1 MESPGV
7 SEYGDVE
14 VPVLQT
20 RNIVKTFGPVRALR
34 GVNFHVRHGEV
45 VGLIGDNGAGKS
57 TLVKCL
63 AGVHLPDMGE
73 VLVDDSIV
81 RLTSPTRARECGIE
95 TVFQDLA
102 LAPDLSVTANI
113 YLGRELR
120 RGGLAGR
127 LGLMRKSAM
136 KRRAEELVAAA
147 GITTLN
153 SVDTPTENLSGGQR
167 QALAIARAQ
176 AWASKVLILDEPT
189 AALGVRQTRIVMD
202 VIRRA
207 RDDDMAVVVVAHD
220 IPALFGVCDR
230 LFVLRH
236 GQQSAD
242 LDTRHASHEDV
253 LAAML
258 GAEK

>member
-1 MESPGV
+1 MRAEPADA
-7 SEYGDVE
+7 GDDA
-14 VPVLQT
+14 VPLLQA

-34 GVNFHVRHGEV
+34 GVDFHVRRGEV
-45 VGLIGDNGAGKS
+45 VGLVGDNGAGKS

-63 AGVHLPDMGE
+63 AGVHVPDVGE
-73 VLVDDSIV
+73 ILIDNRAV
-81 RLTSPTRARECGIE
+81 RLTSPTRARESGIE

-120 RGGLAGR
+120 RGGLGGR
-127 LGLMRKSAM
+127 LGLLDKAAM
-136 KRRAEELVAAA
+136 KRHATELIAAA
-147 GITTLN
+147 GITTLR

-176 AWASKVLILDEPT
+176 AWASKMLILDEPT

-207 RDDDMAVVVVAHD
+207 RDQQMAVVVVAHD
-220 IPALFGVCDR
+220 IPALFDVCDR

-236 GQQSAD
+236 GEESAD
-242 LDTRHASHEDV
+242 LDTSQASHEDV

-258 GAEK
+258 GAET

>member
-1 MESPGV
+1 MRAEPADGR
-7 SEYGDVE
+7 DDA
-14 VPVLQT
+14 VPLLQA
-20 RNIVKTFGPVRALR
+20 RNLVKTFGPVRALR
-34 GVNFHVRHGEV
+34 GVDFHVRRGEV
-45 VGLIGDNGAGKS
+45 VGLVGDNGAGKS

-63 AGVHLPDMGE
+63 AGVHVPDVGE
-73 VLVDDSIV
+73 ILIDNRAV
-81 RLTSPTRARECGIE
+81 RLTSPTRARESGIE

-113 YLGRELR
+113 YLGPELR
-120 RGGLAGR
+120 RGGLGGR
-127 LGLMRKSAM
+127 LGLLQKAAM
-136 KRRAEELVAAA
+136 KRHATELIAAA
-147 GITTLN
+147 GITTLR
-153 SVDTPTENLSGGQR
+153 SVDTPTENLSRGQR

-207 RDDDMAVVVVAHD
+207 RDEQMAVVVVAHD
-220 IPALFGVCDR
+220 IPALFDVCDQ

-236 GQQSAD
+236 GEESAD
-242 LDTRHASHEDV
+242 LDTGQASHEDV

-258 GAEK
+258 GAET